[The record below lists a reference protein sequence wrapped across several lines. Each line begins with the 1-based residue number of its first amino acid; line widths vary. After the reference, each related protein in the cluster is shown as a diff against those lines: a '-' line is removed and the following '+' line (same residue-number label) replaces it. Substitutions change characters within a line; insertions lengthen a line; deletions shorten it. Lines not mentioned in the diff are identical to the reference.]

1 MLPLSCEAKSN
12 FPTFPF
18 KVRLTSGRYAT
29 RLDTANLNTAKLA
42 SLNSLAANE
51 AQNELLTCC
60 GSKRWAERMIVDR
73 PFASLEDLIEKADRI
88 WWSLDPGDWL
98 EAFLSHPK
106 IGEKKAAA
114 TTSEQSKQWSA
125 AEQAGIADA
134 ANSTLAKLAELNQK
148 YQDKFGYIFIVCAS
162 GKSSEEMLTILGS
175 RLENDSD
182 EELRIAAA
190 EQAKI
195 TRLRLQKLVEG

>member
-1 MLPLSCEAKSN
+1 S
-12 FPTFPF
+12 
-18 KVRLTSGRYAT
+18 
-29 RLDTANLNTAKLA
+29 ANLKTSKLA
-42 SLNSLAANE
+42 SLNSLTTGAA
-51 AQNELLTCC
+51 QTELHKCC
-60 GSKRWAERMIVDR
+60 GSKRWAEQMSAER
-73 PFASLEDLIEKADRI
+73 PFESLDDLLSKADLV
-88 WWSLDPGDWL
+88 WWSLEPGDWL

-114 TTSEQSKQWSA
+114 ATSEQSKQWSA

-134 ANSTLAKLAELNQK
+134 ANTTLATLAELNQK

-162 GKSSEEMLTILGS
+162 GKSSEEILAILQR
-175 RLENDSD
+175 RLENDRD

-195 TRLRLQKLVEG
+195 TKLRLQKLVEG

>member
-1 MLPLSCEAKSN
+1 
-12 FPTFPF
+12 
-18 KVRLTSGRYAT
+18 VIHWDRGRLARNQRAAQKL
-29 RLDTANLNTAKLA
+29 LDTANLKTAELA
-42 SLNSLAANE
+42 SLNSLAADE
-51 AQNELLTCC
+51 AQNELLKCC
-60 GSKRWAERMIVDR
+60 GSKRWAEQMIVER
-73 PFASLEDLIEKADRI
+73 HFENVEDLIAKADRV

-114 TTSEQSKQWSA
+114 ATPEQSKQWSA
-125 AEQAGIADA
+125 AEQAGIAEA
-134 ANSTLAKLAELNQK
+134 ANSTLAKLAELNRK

-162 GKSSEEMLTILGS
+162 GKSSEEMLAILRS

-182 EELRIAAA
+182 EELHIAAA